1 MQPLLINV
9 VTLNVF
15 VSRLKMGIA
24 EDIKQ
29 EKFANE
35 YSKAIVNIIYTNS
48 WLNQK
53 YLEVFKSMGL
63 TTPQFN
69 ILRILRG
76 QHPNPATVNLLIDR
90 MLDKSS
96 NASRI
101 VDRLESKGL
110 VIRKQCSNDRRA
122 VDVLISDQGLDLLK
136 QLDVEMERLEN
147 ETRKLSEEEC
157 ATLNTLLDKLRS

>member
-1 MQPLLINV
+1 
-9 VTLNVF
+9 
-15 VSRLKMGIA
+15 MGIA

-29 EKFANE
+29 EKFKSE

-48 WLNQK
+48 WLNQQHIK
-53 YLEVFKSMGL
+53 LFKENGL

-76 QHPNPATVNLLIDR
+76 QHPKPATVNLLIDR

-101 VDRLESKGL
+101 VDRLEQKGL
-110 VIRKQCSNDRRA
+110 VIRKQCSKDRRA
-122 VDVLISDQGLDLLK
+122 VDVLISGEGLDLLK
-136 QLDVEMERLEN
+136 TLDVKMQDWEEK
-147 ETRKLSEEEC
+147 ETKLTEHEA
-157 ATLNTLLDKLRS
+157 ATLNSLLDKIRC

>member
-1 MQPLLINV
+1 
-9 VTLNVF
+9 
-15 VSRLKMGIA
+15 MGIG

-29 EKFANE
+29 ENFKSE
-35 YSKAIVNIIYTNS
+35 YAKSVINVIYTNS

-53 YLEVFKSMGL
+53 HLETFKEEGL

-76 QHPNPATVNLLIDR
+76 QHPKPATVNLLIDR

-101 VDRLESKGL
+101 VDKLETKGL
-110 VIRKQCSNDRRA
+110 VVRKQCSNDRRA
-122 VDVLISDQGLDLLK
+122 VDVLISDEGLKLLEELDDKMHDLEEK
-136 QLDVEMERLEN
+136 SRN
-147 ETRKLSEEEC
+147 LSEDESR
-157 ATLNTLLDKLRS
+157 TLNELLDKMRG

>member
-1 MQPLLINV
+1 
-9 VTLNVF
+9 
-15 VSRLKMGIA
+15 MGIA

-29 EKFANE
+29 EKFKSE
-35 YSKAIVNIIYTNS
+35 FSKAVVNILFTNS
-48 WLNQK
+48 WIGQK
-53 YLEVFKSMGL
+53 NAQLFKSNGL

-76 QHPNPATVNLLIDR
+76 QHPKPATVNLLIER

-101 VDRLESKGL
+101 VDRLEEKGL

-122 VDVLISDQGLDLLK
+122 VDVLISESGLELLK
-136 QLDVEMERLEN
+136 KMDVEMDQWESKN
-147 ETRKLSEEEC
+147 EYP
-157 ATLNTLLDKLRS
+157 